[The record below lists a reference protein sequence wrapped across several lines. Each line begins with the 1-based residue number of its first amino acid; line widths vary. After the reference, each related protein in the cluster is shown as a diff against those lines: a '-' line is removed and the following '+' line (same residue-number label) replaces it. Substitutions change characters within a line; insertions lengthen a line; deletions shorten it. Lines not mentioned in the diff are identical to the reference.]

1 MALATSFFK
10 IERRIKE
17 DTNHLN
23 IMQSARTLFLAALV
37 LISSL
42 IAGCGCLAAQSYA
55 QPACQK
61 YQTYA
66 VQSWHRVRSIVI
78 EEGLIT
84 REEFMAKI
92 ANERQTHQ

>member
-1 MALATSFFK
+1 MNKKILWSRFSLSGMALATSFFK

-23 IMQSARTLFLAALV
+23 IMQSARSLFLAALV

-61 YQTYA
+61 YQTY
-66 VQSWHRVRSIVI
+66 WPFNPGT
-78 EEGLIT
+78 E
-84 REEFMAKI
+84 
-92 ANERQTHQ
+92 